1 MRSPLIEL
9 SESIRYYGRSASR
22 HPPLHVFSF
31 ESSHMSTALTT
42 GRPWRVIALFSVPLV
57 IGNVVQQLY
66 QLADAIVVGRHLGVD
81 ALAAVG
87 ATGSMLFLLLGFAWG
102 LTSGFAIP
110 TAQAFGAQDL
120 RAVRRSVAAGA
131 LLTAACSVALTVAAP
146 LLSRPLLELLQTPA
160 ELMDNAVVF
169 AQISFL
175 GAGALMFFNYLS
187 AIIRAIGDSRTP
199 LLFLTLACA
208 LNVALV
214 IVLVAGLGWGVGGAA
229 LATVVSQ
236 AVSVLLCLWF
246 VRRRM
251 PVLHVRRDDW
261 RVTRAELGA
270 HLRLGLPMGFQASII
285 AIGTLSVQVALNHLG
300 TDAVAAYTAASR
312 VDGLA
317 VALLQSLGLAVSMY
331 VAQNH
336 GGGRPD
342 RILRGVTQATWIAV
356 GAAAVLGV
364 LLITAGAKLVQ
375 LFVGTGTGEV
385 IDHAAQMLA
394 INGASYWI
402 LGILFVLRGAL
413 QGLGHTLIPT
423 VTGTV
428 ELFMRVGSAI
438 VLGSVF
444 GFIGVAAS
452 NPLAWLGAV
461 VVLIP
466 AYLHARRALKA
477 VPVTPTVMTPTTPIA
492 VMGPTDGS
500 MTVDAVVTASI
511 VLPGGVST
519 TPVPTM
525 RRGRRVQRA
534 SMRVRRRARG

>member
-1 MRSPLIEL
+1 MTTP
-9 SESIRYYGRSASR
+9 
-22 HPPLHVFSF
+22 
-31 ESSHMSTALTT
+31 LTT
-42 GRPWRVIALFSVPLV
+42 GRPWRVIVLFSVPLL

-66 QLADAIVVGRHLGVD
+66 HFVDAVVVGRRLGVD

-110 TAQAFGAQDL
+110 TAQAFGAGDF
-120 RAVRRSVAAGA
+120 RAVRRSVAAGT
-131 LLTAACSVALTVAAP
+131 LLTAACTVLLTVCAP
-146 LLSRPLLELLQTPA
+146 LLSKPLLELLQTPP
-160 ELMDNAVVF
+160 ELMDDAVVF
-169 AQISFL
+169 AQVSFL

-199 LLFLTLACA
+199 LVFLALACV

-214 IVLVAGLGWGVGGAA
+214 IVMVGPLGWGVGGAA

-236 AVSVLLCLWF
+236 ALSVLLCLEF

-251 PVLHVRRDDW
+251 PVLHVQRDDW
-261 RVTRAELGA
+261 RVGRGELSA

-285 AIGTLSVQVALNHLG
+285 AIGTLVVQVALNELG
-300 TDAVAAYTAASR
+300 AEAVAAYTAASR

-342 RILRGVTQATWIAV
+342 RIMRGVSQATWIAV
-356 GAAAVLGV
+356 GSAVVLGI
-364 LLITAGAKLVQ
+364 LLIAFGASLVR
-375 LFVGTGTGEV
+375 LFIGDGSGEV
-385 IDHAAQMLA
+385 VDLAAQMLV

-423 VTGTV
+423 VTGV
-428 ELFMRVGSAI
+428 IELVMRVGAAI
-438 VLGSVF
+438 VLGSIF

-461 VVLIP
+461 VVLVP
-466 AYLHARRALKA
+466 AYLHAHRQLAK
-477 VPVTPTVMTPTTPIA
+477 TPITPMVMTPTTPIP

-500 MTVDAVVTASI
+500 MVVDAIVTQPI
-511 VLPGGVST
+511 MLPGGVLT
-519 TPVPTM
+519 GPVSVAP
-525 RRGRRVQRA
+525 RGRRRVGRA
-534 SMRVRRRARG
+534 GVRARRRTRD

>member
-1 MRSPLIEL
+1 
-9 SESIRYYGRSASR
+9 
-22 HPPLHVFSF
+22 
-31 ESSHMSTALTT
+31 MSTALTT
-42 GRPWRVIALFSVPLV
+42 GRPWRVIALFSVPLLL
-57 IGNVVQQLY
+57 GNVVQQLY

-110 TAQAFGAQDL
+110 TAQAFGAQDFH
-120 RAVRRSVAAGA
+120 AVRRSVAAGT
-131 LLTAACSVALTVAAP
+131 LLTAVCSVALTVGAP

-160 ELMDNAVVF
+160 ELMDDAVVF

-199 LLFLTLACA
+199 LVFLTLACA
-208 LNVALV
+208 LNVGLV
-214 IVLVAGLGWGVGGAA
+214 IAMVGGFGWGVGGAA

-236 AVSVLLCLWF
+236 AVSVLLCLAF

-261 RVTRAELGA
+261 RVTRSELAA

-317 VALLQSLGLAVSMY
+317 IALLQSLGLAVSMY

-356 GAAAVLGV
+356 GAAVVLGA
-364 LLITAGAKLVQ
+364 LLVTFGATLVQ
-375 LFVGTGTGEV
+375 LFVGTGSGEV
-385 IDHAAQMLA
+385 VDHAAQMLA
-394 INGASYWI
+394 INGVSYWI

-413 QGLGHTLIPT
+413 QGMGQALIPT
-423 VTGTV
+423 VTGTI
-428 ELFMRVGSAI
+428 ELFMRVGAAI
-438 VLGSVF
+438 VLGSAF

-461 VVLIP
+461 VVLVP
-466 AYLHARRALKA
+466 AYLHARRQLLTA
-477 VPVTPTVMTPTTPIA
+477 PVAPAVMTPTTPIA
-492 VMGPTDGS
+492 VIGPTDGS

-511 VLPGGVST
+511 VLPGGMNT
-519 TPVPTM
+519 TSVPVV
-525 RRGRRVQRA
+525 RRGRRVLAR
-534 SMRVRRRARG
+534 SSRARGRARG